1 MPIHQSSAMPSPA
14 AAASVPLQPSPVPAP
29 DAAVASAR
37 HDEAEEEGHVS
48 ESDTI
53 VEEEEEVAEALEE
66 AVAEPERRLETRN
79 ENEEDALEGCQ
90 CLLVENSRGHAVVV
104 QRPDGVRW
112 HFNQSHIQFELECD
126 AEELSTWLDSL
137 DLQQLP
143 GLLTLLAHEV
153 NRRGAELKAAEK
165 DRDSL
170 QGSEDYDFFGLD
182 GEACT
187 DKDIERAYRKKSAQL
202 HPDKG
207 GTDREFQDM
216 REKYEQLKNLRN
228 ESKRKEGGGAIKWDT
243 KSRPSMLDAHA
254 SLREQLVWITR
265 HIEEVQTQLETL
277 KTRQRTRFTLT
288 WADAPCADL
297 AAPEAA
303 LSASSSG

>member
-1 MPIHQSSAMPSPA
+1 MPIHQSSTMPSPT
-14 AAASVPLQPSPVPAP
+14 AAASVPPTPE
-29 DAAVASAR
+29 AAVASAP
-37 HDEAEEEGHVS
+37 HNEAEEEGYLS

-53 VEEEEEVAEALEE
+53 VEEEEVTEALEE
-66 AVAEPERRLETRN
+66 AAEEHELPLETWN
-79 ENEEDALEGCQ
+79 ENEEDALQGCQ

-112 HFNQSHIQFELECD
+112 HFNQSHVQFELECD
-126 AEELSTWLDSL
+126 AEELSTWLASL

-153 NRRGAELKAAEK
+153 NRRGAQLKAAEK

-170 QGSEDYDFFGLD
+170 QGSEDYSFFGLD
-182 GEACT
+182 GEACS

-207 GTDREFQDM
+207 GTDKDFQDM

-265 HIEEVQTQLETL
+265 HIEEVQKQLETL

-297 AAPEAA
+297 MAPEAA
-303 LSASSSG
+303 FSASSSGLS